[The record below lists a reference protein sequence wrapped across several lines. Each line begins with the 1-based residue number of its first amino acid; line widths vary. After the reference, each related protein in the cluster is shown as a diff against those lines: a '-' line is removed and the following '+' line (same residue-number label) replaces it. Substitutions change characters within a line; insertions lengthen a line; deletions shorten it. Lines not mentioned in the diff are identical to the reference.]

1 MHWNDWI
8 IICWT
13 ISALFALRKRHWIDA
28 TWSAC
33 FAAFGIVDRM
43 PPAALTSPLKYSFLA
58 AGALLVA
65 YQVGRSYNQYKKSMT
80 AAR

>member
-8 IICWT
+8 VVCWT
-13 ISALFALRKRHWIDA
+13 ISTLFELRKRHWINA

-43 PPAALTSPLKYSFLA
+43 QPAVFTSPLKYGFLA

-65 YQVGRSYNQYKKSMT
+65 WQIGKSYSQYKDAT
-80 AAR
+80 TVR